1 MSRIE
6 KALERAA
13 QLRGPSK
20 DYSQPSSA
28 YSQDPD
34 KYAQIFAVGESIIDK
49 SQVNKHLVCITEPNS
64 PAAEQY
70 RKLRAQIFK
79 STVNT
84 NMNSLLVTSSH
95 AGEGKTVTAIN
106 LAVAMAQAIDHTVL
120 LIDADLRKPSVHTYL
135 GLKPQFGLSD
145 CLQSKAQLSEALI
158 KTGVGKL
165 VVLPAGNPPEN
176 PAELLASEKMKD
188 LMKEVKNR
196 YYDRYVIFDSSPLL
210 EAADVI
216 NVGGSVDG
224 IIFVIQALLT
234 SSQSATKALTMIKG
248 NPVLGTVLNN
258 GPSFFTENTSY
269 YHKYNQNKYLQPA
282 TTVENKLSLAG
293 SISAWV
299 AKIFHH
305 L

>member
-1 MSRIE
+1 LSRIE

-20 DYSQPSSA
+20 DYLQPSSPH
-28 YSQDPD
+28 SQDPD

-106 LAVAMAQAIDHTVL
+106 LAVAIAQAIDHTVL
-120 LIDADLRKPSVHTYL
+120 LIDADLRKPTVHTYL

-165 VVLPAGNPPEN
+165 VVLPAGDPPEN

-188 LMKEVKNR
+188 LIKEVKNR
-196 YYDRYVIFDSSPLL
+196 YYDRYIIFDSSPLL

-216 NVGGSVDG
+216 NFGGSVDG
-224 IIFVIQALLT
+224 TIFVIQALLT
-234 SSQSATKALTMIKG
+234 SSQSATKALSMING
-248 NPVLGTVLNN
+248 NHVLGTVFNN
-258 GPSFFTENTSY
+258 VPSFFAENTSY

-282 TTVENKLSLAG
+282 TTVENKLTLAG

-299 AKIFHH
+299 AKIFRH

>member
-20 DYSQPSSA
+20 DYLQPSSPH
-28 YSQDPD
+28 SQDPD

-106 LAVAMAQAIDHTVL
+106 LAVAIAQAIDHTVL
-120 LIDADLRKPSVHTYL
+120 LIDADLRKPTVHTYL

-165 VVLPAGNPPEN
+165 VVLPAGDPPEN

-188 LMKEVKNR
+188 LIKEVKNR
-196 YYDRYVIFDSSPLL
+196 YYDRYIIFDSSPLL

-216 NVGGSVDG
+216 NFGGSVDG
-224 IIFVIQALLT
+224 TIFVIQALLT
-234 SSQSATKALTMIKG
+234 SSQSATKALSMING
-248 NPVLGTVLNN
+248 NHVLGTVFNN
-258 GPSFFTENTSY
+258 VPSFFAENTSY

-282 TTVENKLSLAG
+282 TTVENKLTLAG

-299 AKIFHH
+299 AKIFRH

>member
-1 MSRIE
+1 LSRIE

-20 DYSQPSSA
+20 DYLQPSSPH
-28 YSQDPD
+28 SQDPD
-34 KYAQIFAVGESIIDK
+34 KYGQIFSVGESIIDK

-106 LAVAMAQAIDHTVL
+106 LSVAMAQAIDHTVL

-258 GPSFFTENTSY
+258 VPSFFTENTSY

-293 SISAWV
+293 SISAWL